1 MYHSKSVVRRSLT
14 ALLALLMV
22 IGSFTVGVLA
32 EDTIELKLKTFTGQQ
47 LYGAAESVG
56 TTNEEGMQ
64 IYTSYQDAIGR
75 RSLMPDN
82 WMLHSM
88 NVPHLSNTGEALYN
102 DGDELRVVIR
112 LSADDSYTSGDL
124 ILYEFAYDATLG
136 RDDLIANSTIDYDTY
151 ETAATH
157 VDETTGVTYK
167 EFEFVYLLNH
177 TDFDDTEK
185 TGQLRV
191 QGKNQSS
198 VTVYFMGVYN
208 ETANGATVVEY
219 DGIGISAQGGIDGY
233 YENVYPEDGAISGV
247 ASYASDH
254 EKATGRDWNFAPYCF
269 NAYGANREN
278 PYLLLSGLGAELPA
292 GDYALDI
299 EMSTMIALITT
310 DKCEI
315 TVNDGDG
322 TVLTSLVITEEMVN
336 AAAGKDTGAYAV
348 YRLNFT
354 VPEESAGNNITF
366 RIFLFDSNDIKFRNI
381 SLYKCNVTGTI
392 PDDAK
397 AVQDQIN
404 ALTPGDSE
412 AIQAARNA
420 FEQLD
425 IVGQAWVGEDAVK
438 RLTSLE
444 EVGDVIDAIA
454 ALGDVSA
461 VNKDNYTQFTEAL
474 ENAEALYNAF
484 VAAYGEEEAA
494 TLVTNAQALTDF
506 RTAYDAAK
514 AEAGQQDEEAAA
526 AVDEA
531 INALPAV
538 KELAKTDQST
548 VEAARD
554 AYDALTDAQKEL
566 VSASTL
572 SVLEAAEARM
582 ALLVA
587 ASDEDIAAAK
597 AVDDMIDALPAVDE
611 LEYAD
616 KADVDAARA
625 AYDALT
631 EAQKGLVLELAALE
645 DAEEAIADLAPD
657 VTYGDINDDGNIDAS
672 DALEALQHSVE
683 LKTLEGDAL
692 TAADVT
698 NDGTVDAAD
707 ALNILQ
713 YSVEL
718 IDHFPVEE

>member
-1 MYHSKSVVRRSLT
+1 MYQSKSMVRRSLT
-14 ALLALLMV
+14 ALLALLMM
-22 IGSFTVGVLA
+22 IGSFTVSVWA
-32 EDTIELKLKTFTGQQ
+32 EETTELKLKTFTGQQ
-47 LYGAAESVG
+47 LYEAAESVG
-56 TTNEEGMQ
+56 TTNDEGMQ
-64 IYTSYQDAIGR
+64 IYTSYQDALGR

-82 WMLHSM
+82 WMIHSM
-88 NVPHLSNTGEALYN
+88 NVPHLSNAGKVLYN
-102 DGDELRVVIR
+102 DSDELRVVIR
-112 LSADDSYTSGDL
+112 LWADDSYTSGDL

-151 ETAATH
+151 ESAQTKT
-157 VDETTGVTYK
+157 DETTGVSYK
-167 EFEFVYLLNH
+167 EFEFTYLLNH
-177 TDFDDTEK
+177 ADFDDTEK
-185 TGQLRV
+185 MGQLRV
-191 QGKNQSS
+191 QGKSQSS

-208 ETANGATVVEY
+208 ESTGSTVVEY
-219 DGIGISAQGGIDGY
+219 DGQQISAQGGIDGY
-233 YENVYPEDGAISGV
+233 YENVYPEDGAVSGV
-247 ASYASDH
+247 TSYSSDH
-254 EKATGRDWNFAPYCF
+254 GKATGRDWTLPPYCY
-269 NAYGANREN
+269 NAYGAGPEN
-278 PYLLLSGLGAELPA
+278 PFLLLSGLGAELPA

-315 TVNDGDG
+315 AVYDGD
-322 TVLTSLVITEEMVN
+322 TKLSSMVITEEMVN
-336 AAAGKDTGAYAV
+336 AAAGRDTGAYAV
-348 YRLNFT
+348 YRMNFN

-381 SLYKCNVTGTI
+381 NLYKCNVTGTI

-425 IVGQAWVGEDAVK
+425 IVGQAWVGPDAVK

-444 EVGDVIDAIA
+444 EVGTVIDAIA
-454 ALGDVSA
+454 ALGDTSA
-461 VNKDNYTQFTEAL
+461 VNKDNYTQFTEKL
-474 ENAEALYNAF
+474 EAAEKLYNDF
-484 VAAYGEEEAA
+484 VAAYGEEESAA
-494 TLVTNAQALTDF
+494 LITNAQALTNF

-526 AVDEA
+526 KVDEA
-531 INALPAV
+531 INALPSL
-538 KELAKTDQST
+538 KDLAKADQSKIK
-548 VEAARD
+548 EARD
-554 AYDALTDAQKEL
+554 AYNALTDTQKPL
-566 VSASTL
+566 VTTL

-582 ALLVA
+582 EKLLA
-587 ASDEDIAAAK
+587 ASDEDISAAK
-597 AVDDMIDALPAVDE
+597 AVDDMIDALPAEDE

-625 AYDALT
+625 AYDKLT
-631 EAQKGLVLELAALE
+631 EAQKGLVLGLE
-645 DAEEAIADLAPD
+645 TLKAAEEKIADLAPD
-657 VTYGDINDDGNIDAS
+657 VTYGDVNNDGKIDAS

-683 LKTLEGDAL
+683 LKTLEGDAF

-698 NDGTVDAAD
+698 NDGKVDATD

>member
-1 MYHSKSVVRRSLT
+1 MSKSMVRRSLT
-14 ALLALLMV
+14 ALLALLMM
-22 IGSFTVGVLA
+22 IGSFTVSVWA
-32 EDTIELKLKTFTGQQ
+32 EETTELQLKTFTGEQ
-47 LYGAAESVG
+47 LYNAAESVA
-56 TTNEEGMQ
+56 TTNDEGMQ

-75 RSLMPDN
+75 RSLMPGN
-82 WMLHSM
+82 FMFHS
-88 NVPHLSNTGEALYN
+88 VPVRHTDSEGNLIYK
-102 DGDELRVVIR
+102 DGDELRVVVR
-112 LSADDSYTSGDL
+112 LMADDSYTGGDL
-124 ILYEFAYDATLG
+124 FSYEFAYDATLG
-136 RDDLIANSTIDYDTY
+136 RDDLIGNSVIDYDTY
-151 ETAATH
+151 ETAETKT
-157 VDETTGVTYK
+157 DSTTGVAYK
-167 EFEFVYLLNH
+167 EFELLYPLDH
-177 TDFDDTEK
+177 VDFDDASK
-185 TGQLRV
+185 DGQLR
-191 QGKNQSS
+191 GMAMSQSS
-198 VTVYFMGVYN
+198 VTVYFLGVYN
-208 ETANGATVVEY
+208 ETTGATVAEY
-219 DGIGISAQGGIDGY
+219 DGQQISAQGGIDGY
-233 YENVYPEDGAISGV
+233 FENVYPEDGAVSGV
-247 ASYASDH
+247 ASYSSDH
-254 EKATGRDWNFAPYCF
+254 GKATGRDWTLPPYCY
-269 NAYGANREN
+269 NAYGAGPEN
-278 PYLLLSGLGAELPA
+278 PFLLLSGLGAELPA

-315 TVNDGDG
+315 AVYDGD
-322 TVLTSLVITEEMVN
+322 TKLSSMVITEEMVN

-348 YRLNFT
+348 YRMNFN

-381 SLYKCNVTGTI
+381 NLYKCNVTGTI

-425 IVGQAWVGEDAVK
+425 IVGQAWVGPDAVK

-444 EVGDVIDAIA
+444 EVGTVIDAIA
-454 ALGDVSA
+454 ALGDTSA
-461 VNKDNYTQFTEAL
+461 VNKDNYTQFTEKL
-474 ENAEALYNAF
+474 EAAEKLYNDF

-494 TLVTNAQALTDF
+494 TLIINAQALTDF
-506 RTAYDAAK
+506 RTAYDAAE

-538 KELAKTDQST
+538 KALAKTDQSA

-554 AYDALTDAQKEL
+554 AYDALTDTQKEL
-566 VSASTL
+566 VTTL

-582 ALLVA
+582 EKLVD

-625 AYDALT
+625 AYNALT
-631 EAQKGLVLELAALE
+631 DGQKDLVLELAALE

-657 VTYGDINDDGNIDAS
+657 VTYGDINDDGNIDAA

-683 LKTLEGDAL
+683 LKTLEGDAF